1 MDPKTV
7 HLIVSLMASEVEGV
21 PGSARFSLSFFVPN
35 SPEGP
40 QLYCFG
46 TGSDATRHLN
56 ALTRFWT
63 TMSFAVT
70 LLDKNEGNWL
80 PQDEI
85 SINMTRHTWP
95 YEFEDDN
102 DSRGGFLMSKTLTK
116 NGLNKRNH
124 RLYSFSCYLTPYR
137 EYDECIDCMSL
148 IFCWCDFARRSR
160 WYGKRGGWQRLVQFG
175 RSGDFGGVLGAF
187 GQGNYFLLAFC
198 KLIYILA
205 AAQHECVPRKMGP
218 KRLWC
223 LEKLRRRMWRR
234 PSCVV
239 GRLGADVQGTGET

>member
-1 MDPKTV
+1 MYVSTFQFHSILFQLCQMDPKTV
-7 HLIVSLMASEVEGV
+7 HLIVSLMASEVEGA

-35 SPEGP
+35 SPEEP
-40 QLYCFG
+40 QFYCFG

-160 WYGKRGGWQRLVQFG
+160 
-175 RSGDFGGVLGAF
+175 
-187 GQGNYFLLAFC
+187 
-198 KLIYILA
+198 
-205 AAQHECVPRKMGP
+205 
-218 KRLWC
+218 
-223 LEKLRRRMWRR
+223 
-234 PSCVV
+234 
-239 GRLGADVQGTGET
+239 